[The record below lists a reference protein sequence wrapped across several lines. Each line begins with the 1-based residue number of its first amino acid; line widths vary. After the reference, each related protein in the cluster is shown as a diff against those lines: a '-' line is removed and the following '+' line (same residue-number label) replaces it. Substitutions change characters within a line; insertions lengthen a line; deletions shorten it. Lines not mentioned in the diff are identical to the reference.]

1 MIAIDSSVLI
11 DLLGAGLMADAAE
24 VALRDALG
32 RGPVAV
38 CDVVVAEV
46 CSSFGN
52 GADVIQVIEEM
63 GVTYSAVNRQ
73 AAVRAGE
80 LQKRYRERG
89 GRRQRSVQDFL
100 VGAHA
105 MLQCT
110 ALITRDDGFFRDYFK
125 GLKIVVPKTA

>member
-1 MIAIDSSVLI
+1 
-11 DLLGAGLMADAAE
+11 MADAAE

-46 CSSFGN
+46 CSSFGH
-52 GADVIQVIEEM
+52 GADVIKVIEDM
-63 GVTYSAVNRQ
+63 GVTYSAVNQQ

-80 LQKRYRERG
+80 MQKRYRERG
-89 GRRQRSVQDFL
+89 GRRQRSVPDFL

-125 GLKIVVPKTA
+125 GLKIVVPKAA